1 MVANVHTMPINLS
14 FIDFLHIPE
23 QMCVRDLRERIAAG
37 GDPTKLHESP
47 VDNNGQTFEQGIWAV
62 LIFIVNMTHFD
73 WCLFACGMWAV
84 ILLF

>member
-1 MVANVHTMPINLS
+1 MQNASQIANLSPIKEHVIFLMHHMVATVHTMPINLS

-47 VDNNGQTFEQGIWAV
+47 VDNNGQTFEQGI
-62 LIFIVNMTHFD
+62 
-73 WCLFACGMWAV
+73 
-84 ILLF
+84 